1 MDSNGKWKRNSLLAV
16 GVVLIIISGIV
27 IIQPKPVLVKEATG
41 SYLLNT
47 EIGLTDRLKN
57 NSLYGN
63 NTTLENPSVIYNNIT
78 DNMSTIFFMQYSDT
92 NLSETTIGYTYSV
105 FIESS
110 SPSWQYLSYT
120 RTGSLKMNSGNTV
133 YIESSINVSRNL
145 SDARK
150 INGQLGIIS
159 PGAYSLYFVLT
170 VTSRIG
176 TDQTNMTLALGNP
189 TDSLSRPQDTP
200 LTGSYFKNVVDPGRI
215 VIPLN
220 IEYSY
225 IILAAGAVATGISLA
240 MIISSAP
247 RKSYTEK
254 FKEENRDNVIVL
266 KSGPPENAIEVN
278 STDDI
283 MRMATF
289 IERPIFLNGNI
300 IFIEMDGKVYF
311 AEIRK

>member
-1 MDSNGKWKRNSLLAV
+1 M
-16 GVVLIIISGIV
+16 GVVLIIIAGIV

-47 EIGLTDRLKN
+47 EVGLVDRLKN

-78 DNMSTIFFMQYSDT
+78 YNMSTIFFIQYSDT
-92 NLSETTIGYTYSV
+92 NLSQTTVGYTYSV

-120 RTGSLKMNSGNTV
+120 RTGNIKMNSGNTV
-133 YIESSINVSRNL
+133 YIEPSINVSRNL
-145 SDARK
+145 TIAKK
-150 INGQLGIIS
+150 INGQLGVIS

-170 VTSRIG
+170 VTSSIG
-176 TDQTNMTLALGNP
+176 TDQSNMTLALGNP
-189 TDSLSRPQDTP
+189 TDSLNRPQDTP

-225 IILAAGAVATGISLA
+225 FILAAGAIATGISLA
-240 MIISSAP
+240 MIISTAP
-247 RKSYTEK
+247 RKSYIEK

-283 MRMATF
+283 MRMAAF